1 MDKAQKEA
9 LKKKILAMCDHPTVA
24 VLATVT
30 EDNRP
35 WARYMAPVADENLDF
50 RMPSNADSR
59 KVAHI
64 KNNPKVHLTTG
75 VTDMETAA
83 AYIQVE
89 GKAEILCD
97 KASRHA
103 FWDEHLMRF
112 FSGPDDP
119 NYCVIKIIPQSIEYQ
134 SVGPVPPEVWERD

>member
-1 MDKAQKEA
+1 MTTKEA

-24 VLATVT
+24 VLATLT

-50 RMPSNADSR
+50 RMSSFADSR

-64 KNNPKVHLTTG
+64 KKNPFVHLTTG
-75 VTDMETAA
+75 VTDMETAS
-83 AYIQVE
+83 AYLQVE
-89 GKAEILCD
+89 GVATVLCD
-97 KASRHA
+97 DESRRA
-103 FWDEHLMRF
+103 FWDEHMRKY

-119 NYCVIKIIPQSIEYQ
+119 NYCVIKITARRIEYQ
-134 SVGPVPPEVWERD
+134 SMDPVPPEIWERD